1 MLFVW
6 KRGKE
11 LSEDP
16 EFQERM
22 KDPEFAKNLEGPS
35 KTEAVTT
42 LAPGAIKSVVIF
54 GCSCYWPL

>member
-1 MLFVW
+1 VLFVW

-22 KDPEFAKNLEGPS
+22 KDPEFAKNLEAE
-35 KTEAVTT
+35 K
-42 LAPGAIKSVVIF
+42 KQ
-54 GCSCYWPL
+54 PLP